1 MEAFSHSTRVDVN
14 VGLPWLEVCSTIDV
28 RLVTQQ
34 SVPLEERFGINE
46 SAVRQNTETSE
57 LTWND
62 DISVN
67 LEGRF
72 GGNSST
78 SLHTSESDGTPTLSN
93 ERQGN
98 SQHQYPPDLLPH
110 QPLAFAKS
118 GLLRPILDKF
128 TFQSRQLFHRP
139 PIHNSARELIHFMK
153 QGLVVGQNEPAVD
166 DTELHIDLL
175 NFNLDSYQFKTTIDV
190 IRNVLLEV
198 PKPYRRREYI
208 DHDNV
213 TASDETLS
221 HVASNA
227 AQQMEDTLRDASRHQ
242 GKKGRQMLRAA
253 AMGLM
258 QEIEDKIALNG
269 DEVFRRVSYRLSKLQ
284 SCIRS
289 HDEIDDVQIDFT
301 GFHGQHDYSTDGSVV
316 SQFSLEDLR

>member
-1 MEAFSHSTRVDVN
+1 MFQEQIYTLTNMEAFSHNTRVDVN
-14 VGLPWLEVCSTIDV
+14 VGLPWLEVRSPYMKS
-28 RLVTQQ
+28 LVSQQ
-34 SVPLEERFGINE
+34 SIPLAERFGINE
-46 SAVRQNTETSE
+46 SVIPQKAENNE

-62 DISVN
+62 DTFVTPDER
-67 LEGRF
+67 L
-72 GGNSST
+72 GNDIIPY
-78 SLHTSESDGTPTLSN
+78 SDASDDK
-93 ERQGN
+93 
-98 SQHQYPPDLLPH
+98 SIYPSGLRPH
-110 QPLAFAKS
+110 EPLAFVKS

-139 PIHNSARELIHFMK
+139 PVHNSKRELYHFLK
-153 QGLVVGQNEPAVD
+153 QGLVVGQNEAAVD

-208 DHDNV
+208 DQDNV
-213 TASDETLS
+213 TSHDTLNRVTSVAAIHMEETLQG
-221 HVASNA
+221 ANKY
-227 AQQMEDTLRDASRHQ
+227 Q
-242 GKKGRQMLRAA
+242 GKKGRQMLRAT
-253 AMGLM
+253 AMELM
-258 QEIEDKIALNG
+258 QETEDKILLNG

-301 GFHGQHDYSTDGSVV
+301 GFHGQHDYSTIGSVV